1 MSMAPLINPLTGH
14 IVFGLIPSLKL
25 GGIEYPESEVFL
37 FLGRHVGPNHGFGA
51 RHIWAEHRTEM
62 AKDGLLNEDDVSLY
76 VLGIVKTGTPLIFE
90 GASWRKTRLMAV
102 RAATGTAILEFRELR
117 ESPIW
122 SVVTA
127 YSGTKTHGTRV
138 GTVR

>member
-1 MSMAPLINPLTGH
+1 MSMAPLKNPNTGTL
-14 IVFGLIPSLKL
+14 VFAQIPALQLSGLRF
-25 GGIEYPESEVFL
+25 PEAEAFL
-37 FLGRHVGPNHGFGA
+37 FLGKHLGPSRGFGA

-62 AKDGLLNEDDVSLY
+62 GKAGFLEEQDVALY
-76 VLGIVKTGTPLIFE
+76 VLSIMRAGTPLIFE
-90 GASWRKTRLMAV
+90 GASWRVTRVMAV
-102 RAATGTAILEFRELR
+102 RAAAGTAILEFREQR
-117 ESPIW
+117 EGAIW